1 MYICVCIYI
10 YTYDHVRT
18 YMYVYTRICIHV
30 CIHVCIHTCTYM
42 IDMFLHIISPK
53 HAKDIPE
60 KQFLIVVRVWIYL
73 WVTYSNMTMVLMF
86 RIKVAYNRP
95 QLYSYPSLQDKLK
108 YHPKKKLSDSRR
120 KKQNNISIIFWF
132 FTR

>member
-10 YTYDHVRT
+10 HTYDHVRT

-60 KQFLIVVRVWIYL
+60 KQFLIVVRV
-73 WVTYSNMTMVLMF
+73 
-86 RIKVAYNRP
+86 
-95 QLYSYPSLQDKLK
+95 
-108 YHPKKKLSDSRR
+108 
-120 KKQNNISIIFWF
+120 
-132 FTR
+132 